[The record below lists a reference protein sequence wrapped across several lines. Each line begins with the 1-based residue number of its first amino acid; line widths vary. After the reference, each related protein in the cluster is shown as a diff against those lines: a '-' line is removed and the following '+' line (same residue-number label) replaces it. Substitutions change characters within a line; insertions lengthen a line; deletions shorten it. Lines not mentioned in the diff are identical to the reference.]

1 MNVLVRSVALSTV
14 LISSIAMSAEEEVVE
29 PVVTEPGIVG
39 TIVTAFEMVAVYIM
53 VVGIIAATLYFVW
66 ELIKKPSF
74 NVVFMHYREHMAQ
87 AILLGVEVLVVG
99 NVINTVVVD
108 ATTHNFMMLC
118 VLIIVRT
125 FLSLSTSVEAHG
137 FWPWER
143 KKIALQKKS
152 EIEVDRDRR

>member
-1 MNVLVRSVALSTV
+1 MTLLMNVLVRSVALSTV

-108 ATTHNFMMLC
+108 ATTHN
-118 VLIIVRT
+118 
-125 FLSLSTSVEAHG
+125 
-137 FWPWER
+137 
-143 KKIALQKKS
+143 
-152 EIEVDRDRR
+152 